1 MYAMFKKAVVVLAL
15 IVATGTAAAGPPQEK
30 GFYVVGAAG
39 ESIYDSDWFGNFGDD
54 DDNSFHIAVGYKIL
68 RYLAIEARYADFGTF
83 EVFLDEFDVSATSI
97 HVVGIAPFG
106 QSGWEFF
113 GQLGLGS
120 VDVDYDFDNFLD
132 GSESAMAGG
141 IGFRWYP
148 TPKVAL
154 GIQTDVYV
162 WDYNNGWGSSV
173 GATQLSLEFIF

>member
-1 MYAMFKKAVVVLAL
+1 MILVAL
-15 IVATGTAAAGPPQEK
+15 IAAAGTALAEPSKPK
-30 GFYVVGAAG
+30 GFYVAGAAG
-39 ESIYDSDWFGNFGDD
+39 ESIYDEGGSFGNFGDD
-54 DDNSFHIAVGYKIL
+54 EDSSFHIAVGYKFL
-68 RYLAIEARYADFGTF
+68 RFLAIEARYADFGTF
-83 EVFLDEFDVSATSI
+83 DVFFDELDVSATSI

-132 GSESAMAGG
+132 GSQSAMAGG

-162 WDYNNGWGSSV
+162 WDDNNDWESSV
-173 GATQLSLEFIF
+173 GATQFSLQVIF